1 MGEKK
6 MKKIFLFD
14 FDGTIVIEDILDVVC
29 DIVGKK
35 EESKLINEKAH
46 KGELTGLQPL
56 CDRINLLHGVS
67 YEQIKEKLDEENYL
81 REGTIEL
88 FKYLK
93 ANDFIT
99 VLSSGNIMPVLRY
112 YQELLGIDYIIG
124 SSPKMDGDRIDNISI
139 SDFQGS
145 NFKYNSCLEIINR
158 LGVQKTEVY
167 AIGDSLYDIKMLSLA
182 DHKFA
187 INPKGNIEEYADV
200 VLEEDISGV
209 INYL

>member
-1 MGEKK
+1 
-6 MKKIFLFD
+6 
-14 FDGTIVIEDILDVVC
+14 
-29 DIVGKK
+29 
-35 EESKLINEKAH
+35 
-46 KGELTGLQPL
+46 
-56 CDRINLLHGVS
+56 
-67 YEQIKEKLDEENYL
+67 
-81 REGTIEL
+81 
-88 FKYLK
+88 
-93 ANDFIT
+93 
-99 VLSSGNIMPVLRY
+99 MPVLRY

-200 VLEEDISGV
+200 VLEEDISEV
-209 INYL
+209 INYLW

>member
-1 MGEKK
+1 

-112 YQELLGIDYIIG
+112 YQELLDIDYIIG
-124 SSPKMDGDRIDNISI
+124 SSPKMDGDRIDNISV

>member
-1 MGEKK
+1 ME
-6 MKKIFLFD
+6 II
-14 FDGTIVIEDILDVVC
+14 IVIEDILDVVC